1 MLLTRFLAS
10 RSVCSRGERGKL
22 DMAIMS
28 LSVKSIASWSYS
40 APAQP
45 LCLSILR
52 VPREKKGGQGRSGS
66 KPTFAAPKFSIAGIL
81 WPAVLVYDINFARL
95 KV

>member
-1 MLLTRFLAS
+1 M
-10 RSVCSRGERGKL
+10 VV
-22 DMAIMS
+22 MS
-28 LSVKSIASWSYS
+28 LSVKSMASWSYN

-45 LCLSILR
+45 LPSQYEEHTSSR
-52 VPREKKGGQGRSGS
+52 GRGKN

>member
-10 RSVCSRGERGKL
+10 RSVCNRGERGKL
-22 DMAIMS
+22 AMAVMS

-45 LCLSILR
+45 LCLSMLR
-52 VPREKKGGQGRSGS
+52 VPREENEGQGRSGS
-66 KPTFAAPKFSIAGIL
+66 KPTFAAPKFSIAGNL
-81 WPAVLVYDINFARL
+81 WPAVLVYGINFARL